1 MRNSSGGHPIPLKM
15 PLDRAAFLRDYWQRE
30 PLLMRNALPPDAFPL
45 SPHELAGLACEAEVE
60 SRLVIERPGQDWTL
74 EHGPFDERRFA
85 SLPASNWTLLV
96 QDVDKYLGDVADLL
110 DPFDFVPAWRVDDI
124 MISYATDGGG
134 VGPHR
139 DDYDVFLMQAQGRR
153 RWRIGTR
160 PHGDDDLLPD
170 QPLRLL
176 ADFDVVEDWVLE
188 PGDVLYLPPGVAHWG
203 TAVGE
208 CMTYSLGFRA
218 PRTRELLS
226 DWLQHLAERAPAAP
240 LVDPSEG
247 ERTPGALSPGLIE
260 SARTLCQRLPEASAG
275 DFSEWLGCFLTE
287 PKPQFQI
294 EPPQEPWTTRRLA
307 DWLAQGGC
315 LTRHPWARLC
325 WARTDR
331 GRIALFC
338 NGSQRVFDET
348 WLVELDHVCRH
359 RRIADGQASGLTGEH
374 WMPLLL
380 ELVNAG
386 ILEPMDAP
394 CHSA

>member
-1 MRNSSGGHPIPLKM
+1 MPNTSGRHPIPLQL
-15 PLDRAAFLRDYWQRE
+15 PLEAAAFLRGYWQRR
-30 PLLMRNALPPDAFPL
+30 PLLMRNALSPEAFRVSPD
-45 SPHELAGLACEAEVE
+45 ELAGLACEADIE
-60 SRLVIERPGQDWTL
+60 SRLVIERPGQDWAL
-74 EHGPFDERRFA
+74 EHGPFDESRFA
-85 SLPASNWTLLV
+85 SLPASHWTLLV
-96 QDVDKYLGDVADLL
+96 QDVDKYLSDVADLL

-153 RWRIGTR
+153 RWRIGT
-160 PHGDDDLLPD
+160 PDHGKDELLPD

-226 DWLQHLAERAPAAP
+226 DWLQHLAERTPAAP

-260 SARTLCQRLPEASAG
+260 SARTLCQRLPEASTG
-275 DFSEWLGCFLTE
+275 DFTEWLGCFLTE

-294 EPPQEPWTTRRLA
+294 EPPQKTWTTRQLA
-307 DWLAQGGC
+307 DWLAHGGC
-315 LTRHPWARLC
+315 LIRHPWARLC

-331 GRIALFC
+331 GRVALFC
-338 NGSQRVFDET
+338 NGTQRVFDET
-348 WLVELDHVCRH
+348 WLAEIDRVCRH
-359 RRIADGQASGLTGEH
+359 RRIAAEQPSALTRGH
-374 WMPLLL
+374 WLAILL

-386 ILEPMDAP
+386 VLEPADAP
-394 CHSA
+394 CDCA